1 MARAIST
8 ALRWIVSL
16 LVPLSLL
23 GLGVRALLTPG
34 YMHFEY
40 RLPDFP
46 ADPYGFS
53 TEDRL
58 HFGSYGIRYL
68 INNSSIAYLA
78 DLVSARGAPLFAEDE
93 LSHMEDVKVVVRQLL
108 LVWYVGLA
116 LLGMIALGA
125 WRTGHL
131 TDLRR
136 GLRHGGLLTLGI
148 GAICGMVATVGS
160 TGSGDLFWDFFS
172 GFHGLFFQADS
183 WLFSYSDTLIR
194 LYPLRFWQDSL
205 LYIAVLTA
213 LGALALVVVFREQPA
228 ART

>member
-1 MARAIST
+1 
-8 ALRWIVSL
+8 
-16 LVPLSLL
+16 
-23 GLGVRALLTPG
+23 
-34 YMHFEY
+34 
-40 RLPDFP
+40 
-46 ADPYGFS
+46 
-53 TEDRL
+53 
-58 HFGSYGIRYL
+58 
-68 INNSSIAYLA
+68 
-78 DLVSARGAPLFAEDE
+78 
-93 LSHMEDVKVVVRQLL
+93 MEDVKVVVRQLL